1 MEGGEC
7 QTYVE
12 AAHSAVQRRYDMW
25 VSSNRASELN
35 SEELHALVQRGGL
48 TEQQAL
54 DALRNPFCGAETAEL
69 IADSR
74 ELLMSH
80 TVRELLGG
88 FRGMPV
94 GRAMDLIATLPWTS
108 LVALAQN
115 PRTPPVIRR
124 HCEKKLVSQLLSM
137 TLGEKVAL
145 ARRVHRP
152 LVKNLIP
159 SADGQV
165 LTALLD
171 NQRMCE
177 EDVLLMINTV
187 PAPAE
192 FYSDVA
198 RHPRWGQCYGVRR
211 ALATCPNAP
220 LPVALSALVQL
231 RTRDIMAAASR
242 PDVPEAVRSA
252 ARALKEKEDKGL
264 RRVILSGMDDSRG
277 DAPHGSDDIR

>member
-1 MEGGEC
+1 M
-7 QTYVE
+7 
-12 AAHSAVQRRYDMW
+12 
-25 VSSNRASELN
+25 SSPKVSELG
-35 SEELHALVQRGGL
+35 SDDLHALVRRGGL

-54 DALRNPFCGAETAEL
+54 DVLRNPYCGAETAEL

-80 TVRELLGG
+80 TVREILGG

-94 GRAMDLIATLPWTS
+94 ARAMDLIATLPWTS

-124 HCEKKLVSQLLSM
+124 HCEKKIVSQLLSM

-152 LVKNLIP
+152 LVRNLIA
-159 SADGQV
+159 SGDGQV
-165 LTALLD
+165 LAALLD

-177 EDVLLMINTV
+177 DDVLLMINTV
-187 PAPAE
+187 RAPAE
-192 FYSDVA
+192 FYTEVA
-198 RHPRWGQCYGVRR
+198 RHHRWGQCYGVRR
-211 ALATCPNAP
+211 ALATCPNTP

-231 RTRDIMAAASR
+231 RTRDICATASR
-242 PDVPEAVRSA
+242 PDVPDLVRSA
-252 ARALKEKEDKGL
+252 AQALKEKEDKGL
-264 RRVILSGMDDSRG
+264 RRMIHSEMDDSRG
-277 DAPHGSDDIR
+277 HSSHGSNHLR

>member
-1 MEGGEC
+1 MGYC
-7 QTYVE
+7 QNYVE
-12 AAHSAVQRRYDMW
+12 TAPTTVYRRYD
-25 VSSNRASELN
+25 VGVTSEKLSEL
-35 SEELHALVQRGGL
+35 SSSELHAFVLRGGL
-48 TEQQAL
+48 SEQQAL
-54 DALRNPFCGAETAEL
+54 DALRNPYCGADTAEL

-124 HCEKKLVSQLLSM
+124 HCEKKLVSLLLSM
-137 TLGEKVAL
+137 SLGEKVAL

-152 LVKNLIP
+152 LVKNLIA

-171 NQRMCE
+171 NQRICE
-177 EDVLLMINTV
+177 EDVLLMINTA

-198 RHPRWGQCYGVRR
+198 RHSRWGQCYGVRR

-231 RTRDIMAAASR
+231 RTRDISATASR
-242 PDVPEAVRSA
+242 PDVPDLVRSA

-264 RRVILSGMDDSRG
+264 RRVIRSGMDDSRG
-277 DAPHGSDDIR
+277 DLPHGSDNLR

>member
-1 MEGGEC
+1 MRSPK
-7 QTYVE
+7 V
-12 AAHSAVQRRYDMW
+12 
-25 VSSNRASELN
+25 SEL
-35 SEELHALVQRGGL
+35 SSAELHAFVLRGGL

-54 DALRNPFCGAETAEL
+54 DALRNPYCGADTAEV
-69 IADSR
+69 IANSR

-80 TVRELLGG
+80 TVREILGG

-94 GRAMDLIATLPWTS
+94 GRAMDLIATLPWSS

-124 HCEKKLVSQLLSM
+124 HCEKKIVSQLLSM

-152 LVKNLIP
+152 LVKNLIA
-159 SADGQV
+159 SGDGQV

-187 PAPAE
+187 RAPAE

-198 RHPRWGQCYGVRR
+198 RHHRWGQCYGVRR
-211 ALATCPNAP
+211 ALANCPNAP

-231 RTRDIMAAASR
+231 RAQDISATASR
-242 PDVPEAVRSA
+242 PDVPDPVRSA
-252 ARALKEKEDKGL
+252 AKALKEKEDKGL
-264 RRVILSGMDDSRG
+264 RRVIHSGMDDSRG
-277 DAPHGSDDIR
+277 DAPHGSNNLR